1 MDEFAGKVA
10 VITGG
15 AAGIGLAMARRF
27 GAEGMRL
34 VIADIQQDAL
44 DAAVAALGAEG
55 IETIGVRADV
65 SDRAQV
71 QAIADAAM
79 AEYGAVHLA
88 CNNAGVG
95 SGGLTWELTEADWKW
110 VLGVDLWGVI
120 HGVGIFT
127 PLIIASGGGHVVN
140 TASMAGLTSPPFMGP
155 YNVAKHGVVAL
166 SESMYLEL
174 QMSAPTVGITVV
186 CPGWVQ
192 TGIHE
197 SDRNRPS
204 EGEQA
209 ADSEVTA
216 EDAANLRDFIGALI
230 ADGLRPEDVA
240 DQVFDAVA
248 NDRFYVLTHP
258 EWSQMVRRNTER
270 MLAGDNPQ
278 MTIPGPG

>member
-15 AAGIGLAMARRF
+15 AAGIGLALARRF

-34 VIADIQQDAL
+34 VIADIQSDVL
-44 DAAVAALGAEG
+44 DQSVAALNAEG

-79 AEYGAVHLA
+79 DRFGAIHLA
-88 CNNAGVG
+88 ANNAGVG
-95 SGGLTWELTEADWKW
+95 GGGLTWELTEADWKW

-120 HGVGIFT
+120 HGVGVFT
-127 PLIIASGGGHVVN
+127 PLIIESGGGHVIN
-140 TASMAGLTSPPFMGP
+140 TASMAGLTSPAFMGP

-166 SESMYLEL
+166 SETMYHEL
-174 QMSAPTVGITVV
+174 KMSAPTVGITVV

-192 TGIHE
+192 TGIHL
-197 SDRNRPS
+197 SDRNRPT

-209 ADSEVTA
+209 AASAEASEGDEIV
-216 EDAANLRDFIGALI
+216 RSVISGLI
-230 ADGLRPEDVA
+230 ADGLTPESVA
-240 DQVFDAVA
+240 EQVFAAVR
-248 NDRFYVLTHP
+248 DDKFYVLTHP
-258 EWSQMVRRNTER
+258 DWSGMVLRNTER
-270 MLAGDNPQ
+270 MLAGDNPE
-278 MTIPGPG
+278 MAIPSNG